1 MSAEPRAGAAITP
14 PVEDYLKAIY
24 SLSREDLGE
33 ERVSTSAIAERMQ
46 VSAAS
51 ATSMMQR
58 LAELKLVGYVPYQ
71 GVSLTEAGEKI
82 ALEVIR
88 HHRLLELYLAEAL
101 GYPWDAVHDEA
112 ERLEHVISE
121 EFEDRID
128 AMLGH
133 PTIDPHGD
141 PIPPKIGRPPAHA
154 TRRLSEVEIDE
165 SVVVRSVSDR
175 DAGFLRRIASLELV
189 PGTRITVVARQPGG
203 AMTIERKGAPLSIDQ
218 DLARRVF
225 VEEPAVTT
233 ASTE

>member
-1 MSAEPRAGAAITP
+1 MSAEPRTGPAITP

-24 SLSREDLGE
+24 ALSREDLGE

-58 LAELKLVGYVPYQ
+58 LAEMKLVHYVPYQ

-133 PTIDPHGD
+133 PTTDPHGH
-141 PIPPKIGRPPAHA
+141 PIPPKTGRMPDEEN
-154 TRRLSEVEIDE
+154 RRLTEVEPGE
-165 SVVVRSVSDR
+165 VVVVRRVHDR
-175 DAGFLRRIASLELV
+175 DGGVLRALSLLELV
-189 PGTRITVVARQPGG
+189 PGVELRVIDRRPGG
-203 AMTIERKGAPLSIDQ
+203 PIIVERNGKRVSIERELERA
-218 DLARRVF
+218 VF
-225 VEEPAVTT
+225 VG
-233 ASTE
+233 

>member
-1 MSAEPRAGAAITP
+1 VSAEPRIGPAITP

-24 SLSREDLGE
+24 ALSREDLGE
-33 ERVSTSAIAERMQ
+33 DRVSTSAIAERMQ

-51 ATSMMQR
+51 ATNMMQR
-58 LAELKLVGYVPYQ
+58 LAEMKLVHYVPYQ
-71 GVSLTEAGEKI
+71 GVSLTEAGERI

-133 PTIDPHGD
+133 PTTDPHGH
-141 PIPPKIGRPPAHA
+141 PIPPKTGRMPNEEH
-154 TRRLSEVEIDE
+154 RRLSEVEPGE
-165 SVVVRSVSDR
+165 VVVVRRVHDR
-175 DAGFLRRIASLELV
+175 DGGVLRALSLLELV
-189 PGTRITVVARQPGG
+189 PGVELRVIDRLPGGPITVERNGKRVS
-203 AMTIERKGAPLSIDQ
+203 IERELERA
-218 DLARRVF
+218 VF
-225 VEEPAVTT
+225 VG
-233 ASTE
+233 

>member
-1 MSAEPRAGAAITP
+1 MSAEPRTGPSITP

-24 SLSREDLGE
+24 ALSREDLGE
-33 ERVSTSAIAERMQ
+33 DRVSTSAIAERMQ

-58 LAELKLVGYVPYQ
+58 LAEMKLVHYVPYQ

-133 PTIDPHGD
+133 PTTDPHGH
-141 PIPPKIGRPPAHA
+141 PIPPKTGRMPDEEQ
-154 TRRLSEVEIDE
+154 RRLSEVEPGE
-165 SVVVRSVSDR
+165 VVVVRRVHDR
-175 DAGFLRRIASLELV
+175 DVGALRALSLLKLFPGVELRV
-189 PGTRITVVARQPGG
+189 LDRPPGGPITV
-203 AMTIERKGAPLSIDQ
+203 ERDGKRVSVERE
-218 DLARRVF
+218 LARTVF
-225 VEEPAVTT
+225 VD
-233 ASTE
+233 

>member
-1 MSAEPRAGAAITP
+1 MEPGTIPPITP

-24 SLSREDLGE
+24 ALSREDLGD

-51 ATSMMQR
+51 ATNMMQR
-58 LAELKLVGYVPYQ
+58 LAELKLVDYVPYQ

-101 GYPWDAVHDEA
+101 GYSWDAVHDEA

-133 PTIDPHGD
+133 PTTDPHGH
-141 PIPPKIGRPPAHA
+141 PIPPKAGPMVPTGEHRP
-154 TRRLSEVEIDE
+154 LSEVDVGEL
-165 SVVVRSVSDR
+165 VVVRRVHDR
-175 DAGFLRRIASLELV
+175 DGEALRDLSNLELF
-189 PGTRITVVARQPGG
+189 PGVELTVVERRVGG
-203 AMTIERKGAPLSIDQ
+203 PIMVERAGERVAVDEE
-218 DLARRVF
+218 LARKVF
-225 VEEPAVTT
+225 VG
-233 ASTE
+233 

>member
-1 MSAEPRAGAAITP
+1 MDPRTTPPITP
-14 PVEDYLKAIY
+14 PVEDYLKSIY
-24 SLSREDLGE
+24 ALSREDLGH

-51 ATSMMQR
+51 ATNMMQR
-58 LAELKLVGYVPYQ
+58 LAELKLVDYVPYQ

-101 GYPWDAVHDEA
+101 GYSWDAVHDEA

-133 PTIDPHGD
+133 PTTDPHGH
-141 PIPPKIGRPPAHA
+141 PIPPKTGPMMPSGEH
-154 TRRLSEVEIDE
+154 RRLSEVEVGE
-165 SVVVRSVSDR
+165 LVVVRRVHDR
-175 DAGFLRRIASLELV
+175 DGDALRDLSSLELF
-189 PGTRITVVARQPGG
+189 PGVELMVVERPAGGPITV
-203 AMTIERKGAPLSIDQ
+203 EREGERVTVDEE
-218 DLARRVF
+218 LARAVF
-225 VEEPAVTT
+225 VG
-233 ASTE
+233 

>member
-1 MSAEPRAGAAITP
+1 MSDEPRTGPVITP
-14 PVEDYLKAIY
+14 HVEDYLKAIY
-24 SLSREDLGE
+24 ALSREDLGMD
-33 ERVSTSAIAERMQ
+33 RVSTSAIAERMQ

-58 LAELKLVGYVPYQ
+58 LAEMKLVDYVPYQ
-71 GVSLTEAGEKI
+71 GVALTEAGEKI

-133 PTIDPHGD
+133 PTTDPHGH
-141 PIPPKIGRPPAHA
+141 PIPPKTGRMPDEAH
-154 TRRLSEVEIDE
+154 RRLSDVEPGEV
-165 SVVVRSVSDR
+165 VVVRRVHDR
-175 DAGFLRRIASLELV
+175 DGGALRALSLLELF
-189 PGTRITVVARQPGG
+189 PGVELRVVDRPSGGPITV
-203 AMTIERKGAPLSIDQ
+203 ERDGERVRVERE
-218 DLARRVF
+218 LARTVF
-225 VEEPAVTT
+225 VG
-233 ASTE
+233 

>member
-1 MSAEPRAGAAITP
+1 MPSPSLPEITP
-14 PVEDYLKAIY
+14 PIEDYLKAIY
-24 SLSREDLGE
+24 TVGHETDGRA
-33 ERVSTSAIAERMQ
+33 STSAIAGRME

-51 ATSMMQR
+51 ATNMMQR
-58 LAELKLVGYVPYQ
+58 LAEMKLVDYVPYK
-71 GVSLTEAGEKI
+71 GASLTAAGEKV

-101 GYPWDAVHDEA
+101 GYSWDAVHDEA

-141 PIPPKIGRPPAHA
+141 PIPPKSGTMPAESL
-154 TRRLSEVEIDE
+154 RRLSEIDAGE
-165 SVVVRSVSDR
+165 TVTVRRVSDR
-175 DAGFLRRIASLELV
+175 DGDLLRTLASMGLV
-189 PGTRITVVARQPGG
+189 PGARVQVLDR
-203 AMTIERKGAPLSIDQ
+203 AEDALTIERDDAAVSVDT

-225 VEEPAVTT
+225 VE
-233 ASTE
+233 

>member
-1 MSAEPRAGAAITP
+1 MSAGPRAGAAITP

-33 ERVSTSAIAERMQ
+33 DRVSTSAIAERMQ

-58 LAELKLVGYVPYQ
+58 LAELKLVTYVPYQ

-101 GYPWDAVHDEA
+101 GYPWDAVHEEA

-133 PTIDPHGD
+133 PTTDPHGH
-141 PIPPKIGRPPAHA
+141 PIPPKTGRMPDEAH
-154 TRRLSEVEIDE
+154 RRLSDVEPGEV
-165 SVVVRSVSDR
+165 VVVRRVHDW
-175 DAGFLRRIASLELV
+175 DGGALRTLSMLELF
-189 PGTRITVVARQPGG
+189 PGVELRVVARPADGPI
-203 AMTIERKGAPLSIDQ
+203 TVERAGERVSVER
-218 DLARRVF
+218 DLAKTVF
-225 VEEPAVTT
+225 VG
-233 ASTE
+233 